1 MPPKNELT
9 RLGESV
15 STMANDLRRR
25 ADRLGRTDISRR
37 ITAEAE
43 RWSEAR
49 SSVVFVGPRAAGKSS
64 LVASLVGRS
73 DLPLTTA
80 TAVPVLVRSSLTERA
95 LVVDTDGRTA
105 ERTVVGLTID
115 PTRTQYV
122 ELHVDAPRM
131 IDGVTLVDT
140 PGAGSVADP
149 HGNQAYLA
157 SRRADQIIVVVDL
170 TAPIARSDLELVQR
184 CVDRFAS
191 VILVGTHIERI
202 RGWQSVLQDSTDA
215 ILRVAPHLDIVSIG
229 VSPVL
234 ADLAFG
240 PDVDDAE
247 ALELLDDSGVS
258 ALQTEMAQLVD
269 QRRRRRLSNFSTL
282 LDSCATELAR
292 DGRVVILASVEQTD
306 DDVSRL
312 AELRQ
317 ELARVRDDRSSW
329 FAALGD
335 AVTSAR
341 EETSLDLHRIVSTLN
356 EQFESRIEAFTGNAD
371 GLIDEFEIDAA
382 TAASTLA
389 ARIAD
394 RVGGIIETMV
404 AITEASD
411 LGVRPDIDEIA
422 HQLEAA
428 AAESSEVQARR
439 AKTDSSLKLRAT
451 GGLVGVATSS
461 TMMMT
466 AMAGS
471 GGAAALMRVGAF
483 GAATLFSGVSAAV
496 AVAGGR
502 RQRTRQQIRNTV
514 RARTDAIRT
523 NQQTVLKR
531 YFLVVQRSIE
541 ASVKELVRDRIA
553 VLERELSELQTTAR
567 ADASE
572 RRRRAGT
579 LEDELRNVAAL
590 QQQANALSSQL
601 RRQVGP

>member
-95 LVVDTDGRTA
+95 LVVDADGRTA

-341 EETSLDLHRIVSTLN
+341 EETSIDLHRIVSTLN

-496 AVAGGR
+496 AVAGRR

-541 ASVKELVRDRIA
+541 ASVKELVRERIA

-572 RRRRAGT
+572 RRRRAAT

-590 QQQANALSSQL
+590 QEQANALSSQL
-601 RRQVGP
+601 RGQVGP

>member
-1 MPPKNELT
+1 MPPKNEIT

-541 ASVKELVRDRIA
+541 ASVKELVRERIA

>member
-1 MPPKNELT
+1 MPPKNEIT

-95 LVVDTDGRTA
+95 LVVDADGRTA

-541 ASVKELVRDRIA
+541 ASVKELVRERIA

>member
-572 RRRRAGT
+572 RRRRAAT

>member
-95 LVVDTDGRTA
+95 LVVDADGRTA

-341 EETSLDLHRIVSTLN
+341 EETSLDLHRIVGTLN

-541 ASVKELVRDRIA
+541 ASVKELVRERIA

>member
-95 LVVDTDGRTA
+95 LVVDADGRTA

-541 ASVKELVRDRIA
+541 ASVKELVRERIA

>member
-1 MPPKNELT
+1 M
-9 RLGESV
+9 
-15 STMANDLRRR
+15 
-25 ADRLGRTDISRR
+25 
-37 ITAEAE
+37 
-43 RWSEAR
+43 
-49 SSVVFVGPRAAGKSS
+49 
-64 LVASLVGRS
+64 
-73 DLPLTTA
+73 
-80 TAVPVLVRSSLTERA
+80 
-95 LVVDTDGRTA
+95 
-105 ERTVVGLTID
+105 
-115 PTRTQYV
+115 
-122 ELHVDAPRM
+122 
-131 IDGVTLVDT
+131 
-140 PGAGSVADP
+140 
-149 HGNQAYLA
+149 
-157 SRRADQIIVVVDL
+157 
-170 TAPIARSDLELVQR
+170 
-184 CVDRFAS
+184 
-191 VILVGTHIERI
+191 
-202 RGWQSVLQDSTDA
+202 
-215 ILRVAPHLDIVSIG
+215 
-229 VSPVL
+229 
-234 ADLAFG
+234 
-240 PDVDDAE
+240 
-247 ALELLDDSGVS
+247 
-258 ALQTEMAQLVD
+258 
-269 QRRRRRLSNFSTL
+269 
-282 LDSCATELAR
+282 
-292 DGRVVILASVEQTD
+292 ILASVEQTD

-341 EETSLDLHRIVSTLN
+341 EETSLDLHRIVGTLN

-541 ASVKELVRDRIA
+541 ASVKELVRERIA

>member
-1 MPPKNELT
+1 MPPKSEIA

-15 STMANDLRRR
+15 STMANELRRR

-37 ITAEAE
+37 ITGEAE

-49 SSVVFVGPRAAGKSS
+49 SSVVLVGPRAAGKSR
-64 LVASLVGRS
+64 LVGSLVGRS

-80 TAVPVLVRSSLTERA
+80 TAVPVLIRSSMSERA
-95 LVVDTDGRTA
+95 VVVDNEGRST
-105 ERTVVGLTID
+105 ELSVVGLTID
-115 PTRTQYV
+115 PARTQYV

-149 HGNQAYLA
+149 QGDQAFLA
-157 SRRADQIIVVVDL
+157 SRRADQIVVVVDL
-170 TAPIARSDLELVQR
+170 TAPIARSDLELVER

-191 VILVGTHIERI
+191 ITLVGTHIERI
-202 RGWQSVLQDSTDA
+202 RGWQSVLDDSA
-215 ILRVAPHLDIVSIG
+215 EAVSRIAAHLDITSIG

-234 ADLAFG
+234 ADLAFD
-240 PDVDDAE
+240 PDIDDEE
-247 ALELLDDSGVS
+247 ALELLADSGLS
-258 ALQTEMAQLVD
+258 ALQLHLTQLVD
-269 QRRRRRLSNFSTL
+269 QRRRLRLANFSTL
-282 LDSCATELAR
+282 LDSCAAELAR
-292 DGRVVILASVEQTD
+292 DGRVVILANVEQTD
-306 DDVSRL
+306 DDVARL

-317 ELARVRDDRSSW
+317 ELSRVRDDRSSW

-335 AVTSAR
+335 AVTAAR
-341 EETSLDLHRIVSTLN
+341 EETSLDLQRIVTALN
-356 EQFESRIEAFTGNAD
+356 AQFETRIDSWTGSSDTLIEEFEGNA
-371 GLIDEFEIDAA
+371 A
-382 TAASTLA
+382 TTASAFA

-394 RVGGIIETMV
+394 RVGGVIDTMV
-404 AITEASD
+404 AITDASD
-411 LGVRPDIDEIA
+411 LGVRADSDEIA
-422 HQLEAA
+422 LQLERAA
-428 AAESSEVQARR
+428 SEQSNVQTRPTKA
-439 AKTDSSLKLRAT
+439 DGSLKLRAT
-451 GGLVGVATSS
+451 GSIVGVATSS

-531 YFLVVQRSIE
+531 YFLVVQRTIE
-541 ASVKELVRDRIA
+541 ASVKELVRERIT

-572 RRRRAGT
+572 RRRRAAS
-579 LEDELRNVAAL
+579 LEEELRSVAAL
-590 QQQANALSSQL
+590 QEQANSLSGQL
-601 RRQVGP
+601 KREVES